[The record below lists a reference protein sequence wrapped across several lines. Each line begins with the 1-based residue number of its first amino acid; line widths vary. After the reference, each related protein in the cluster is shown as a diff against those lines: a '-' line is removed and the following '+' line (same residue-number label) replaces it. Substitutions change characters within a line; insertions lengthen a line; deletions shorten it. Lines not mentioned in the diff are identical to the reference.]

1 MLALFCNTRCRDVHF
16 GSPVFE
22 HLGKWNCSLFEMS
35 MQSAKVFSKPTS
47 NKKGVAGA
55 ICWIGMMD
63 RPRMDSSDCQSPQ
76 PAAKRHVQCDDGLR
90 SSVM

>member
-35 MQSAKVFSKPTS
+35 MQSAKVLSKPTS
-47 NKKGVAGA
+47 TKKGVAGA
-55 ICWIGMMD
+55 VCWTGLMD
-63 RPRMDSSDCQSPQ
+63 RPRMAGFLRLSIT
-76 PAAKRHVQCDDGLR
+76 AAKRHVQCDDGL
-90 SSVM
+90 